1 MKLFDSWDDFCK
13 YMDFKGYF
21 LDMLIG
27 LIYWGLVL
35 GVGLFWGAYQY
46 GQGRKTLAI
55 LLWIFGGLLLISM
68 LLGTMAAIPVWYRK
82 RRNGGGDDEM

>member
-35 GVGLFWGAYQY
+35 GVGLFWGVYQY
-46 GQGRKTLAI
+46 AQGRITLAI
-55 LLWIFGGLLLISM
+55 LLWAFGGLLLV
-68 LLGTMAAIPVWYRK
+68 AIPFIMRRFRK
-82 RRNGGGDDEM
+82 KHGKKFDID